1 MQETRT
7 AISSRQYVFSRS
19 LDEKYEWLKL
29 FDKTISKTLGK
40 KKNEMG
46 FISKITS
53 IFELHCGFKV
63 QSLAQSNIKMSTIES
78 LYGTSK
84 YVHEMNLVVESNW

>member
-1 MQETRT
+1 
-7 AISSRQYVFSRS
+7 
-19 LDEKYEWLKL
+19 
-29 FDKTISKTLGK
+29 
-40 KKNEMG
+40 MG